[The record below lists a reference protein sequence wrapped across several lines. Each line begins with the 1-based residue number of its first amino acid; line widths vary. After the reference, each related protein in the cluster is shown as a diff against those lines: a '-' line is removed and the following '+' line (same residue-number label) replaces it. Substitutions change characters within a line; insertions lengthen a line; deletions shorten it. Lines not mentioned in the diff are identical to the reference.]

1 MAEEPATNGRN
12 AGDDRFPELRALIVG
27 PELEDIRLLQ
37 QRLNDPNIR
46 AEEVGHILAEAVR
59 MQTSGGTA
67 LRHALQPII
76 EQSIRTSVQR
86 DPGILSDALFPI
98 IGAAVRKAV
107 ASALQTLLQT
117 LNGVV
122 EQRFSFRSLAWRWEA
137 VTTGKSFGEIVMLRS
152 LLYRVEQVFLIH
164 RETGLLLAHR
174 VAETAVVKDADMVSG
189 MLTAI
194 QDFVQDSL
202 GANQADKLE
211 TARVG
216 EFTVWIQ
223 HGPSAILAGF
233 LSGSPPQGLESV
245 LQSVLETIS
254 SEYAEELADFNGN
267 VTPFESCQPLLA
279 KCFMGQAPPSKRRL
293 SPLLWLVPSAAVVA
307 LAVWA
312 FFSIRETLRWNDFI
326 RQLREQP
333 GIELTQAEKRG
344 RGYFVSGFRDPLREQ
359 LRVADPSSLLAK
371 AGISPNRVQFHWDNY
386 QSGQEPFA
394 PLREF
399 LRVKEKVEGSTLHFE
414 SDSAQLSREQIDELV
429 GSASDIRSL
438 FNLGAKI
445 GKTAALLIEGHTDD
459 SGSEAR
465 NARLAEAR
473 ALEVKKMLIAA
484 GLPSDRLITQAHPFG
499 KEAQSGL
506 EAENSAAN
514 DLSPGS
520 EEAQRTRS
528 LDRAVSFQ
536 VLSQR

>member
-1 MAEEPATNGRN
+1 MAEEPAANGRN
-12 AGDDRFPELRALIVG
+12 AGNDRFPELRALIVG

-137 VTTGKSFGEIVMLRS
+137 ITTGRSFAEIVMLRS

-164 RETGLLLAHR
+164 RAAGLLLAHR
-174 VAETAVVKDADMVSG
+174 VADTAVIKDADMVSG

-194 QDFVQDSL
+194 QDFVQDSF

-211 TARVG
+211 TAQVG
-216 EFTVWIQ
+216 KFTVWIQ
-223 HGPSAILAGF
+223 HGPSAILAGL
-233 LSGSPPQGLESV
+233 LSGSPPKGLESV
-245 LQSVLETIS
+245 FQSVLETIS
-254 SEYAEELADFNGN
+254 SEYAEQLADFNGDAA
-267 VTPFESCQPLLA
+267 PFESCQPLLA
-279 KCFMGQAPPSKRRL
+279 KCFMGQAPPSKSRF
-293 SPLLWLVPSAAVVA
+293 SPLLWLVPSAVVIA

-312 FFSIRETLRWNDFI
+312 FFSLREAARWNDFI

-344 RGYFVSGFRDPLREQ
+344 RHYFVGGFRDPLREQ
-359 LRVADPSSLLAK
+359 L
-371 AGISPNRVQFHWDNY
+371 
-386 QSGQEPFA
+386 
-394 PLREF
+394 
-399 LRVKEKVEGSTLHFE
+399 
-414 SDSAQLSREQIDELV
+414 
-429 GSASDIRSL
+429 
-438 FNLGAKI
+438 
-445 GKTAALLIEGHTDD
+445 
-459 SGSEAR
+459 
-465 NARLAEAR
+465 
-473 ALEVKKMLIAA
+473 
-484 GLPSDRLITQAHPFG
+484 
-499 KEAQSGL
+499 
-506 EAENSAAN
+506 
-514 DLSPGS
+514 
-520 EEAQRTRS
+520 
-528 LDRAVSFQ
+528 
-536 VLSQR
+536 

>member
-12 AGDDRFPELRALIVG
+12 AGNDRFPELRALIVG

-37 QRLNDPNIR
+37 ERLNDPNIR

-59 MQTSGGTA
+59 MQTSGGPA

-76 EQSIRTSVQR
+76 EQSIRISVQR

-122 EQRFSFRSLAWRWEA
+122 EQRFSFRSLGWRWEA
-137 VTTGKSFGEIVMLRS
+137 LTTSRSFGEIVMLRS

-164 RETGLLLAHR
+164 RATGLLLAHR
-174 VAETAVVKDADMVSG
+174 AAETAVVKDADMVSS
-189 MLTAI
+189 MLAAI
-194 QDFVQDSL
+194 QDFVQDSF

-211 TARVG
+211 TVQVG

-223 HGPSAILAGF
+223 HGPAAILAG
-233 LSGSPPQGLESV
+233 LLRGSPPHGLESV
-245 LQSVLETIS
+245 FQSAVETIS
-254 SEYAEELADFNGN
+254 SEYAEELADFNGD
-267 VTPFESCQPLLA
+267 TQPFESCQPLLA
-279 KCFMGQAPPSKRRL
+279 KCFMGQAPPAKRRFSSL
-293 SPLLWLVPSAAVVA
+293 IWLVPLAAGLA

-312 FFSIRETLRWNDFI
+312 FFSIREARRWNDFVH
-326 RQLREQP
+326 QLRDQP

-344 RGYFVSGFRDPLREQ
+344 RRYFVAGFRDPLREQ
-359 LRVADPSSLLAK
+359 LHEVDTWSLLART
-371 AGISPNRVQFHWDNY
+371 GIPSDRVQFHWDNY

-399 LRVKEKVEGSTLHFE
+399 MQAKEKVERTALHFE
-414 SDSAQLSREQIDELV
+414 SDSALLSREQIDELV
-429 GSASDIRSL
+429 GLAADIRSL
-438 FNLGAKI
+438 FSLAAKT
-445 GKTAALLIEGHTDD
+445 GKTATLQIEGHTDD
-459 SGSEAR
+459 SGSESR

-473 ALEVKKMLIAA
+473 AVEVKKMLMAA
-484 GLPSDRLITQAHPFG
+484 GLPVDKLSTRSHPFG
-499 KEAQSGL
+499 KEASSGL
-506 EAENSAAN
+506 DPENSVATEPA
-514 DLSPGS
+514 SGS

-536 VLSQR
+536 VLSH